1 MIGRSQAS
9 NLSGMLTSIGD
20 TIGEMGGPGK
30 QYVDTFRRTMAPEP
44 DMSSAASLQQ
54 YAQWARRN
62 GYDEEA
68 DKYMAL
74 AYKQKDVEK
83 QEAKDKALGNAM
95 VEAGQAGA
103 LGEKLG
109 SEGFMDGVDQQL
121 ATLNGMLERHK
132 DNPAVVERIQNEIS
146 ALSSR
151 RDAYKV
157 AADDE
162 NARRVV
168 ELDKHI
174 SNLNKD
180 DPNYPTNK
188 AALDKV
194 RADILARGD
203 AETAYR
209 TKRLDLM
216 ELENKQNTAMW
227 QAQSSAIIQEIR
239 AAGTDAAKLDAVA
252 EKHSQFAAQ
261 IAMVTPDL
269 VAHAER
275 MEKLESSKLELSQ
288 LDDMIVDEKNRIAD
302 STILTEDQKRVAT
315 ERLDALRKSKDR
327 NGGIFPPQVITQA
340 EGVFNSISRMEDE
353 GLSRSAN
360 VAADRAHRAELRY
373 EKAQDAARMELDRKD
388 VIALAEAIAGEDW
401 EDLNDDEKATFAAQA
416 EQEMRFALESYAER
430 TAIAAGYQEPLS
442 MDAEDKQ
449 IARELLKGGL
459 PEDRVI
465 FRFVSEGYR
474 KEDVVAL
481 IKEFSRGSAN
491 QLTLPQAEQYYNEI
505 LAEVEVNDERV
516 AQIVEEKRKQSTIP
530 APTGSPVRARG
541 GRTVDP
547 NAVSDDHATR
557 TRERLSDPRNL
568 WQGITLSESPTNK
581 LREARD
587 KQNAGDGFQYPDLSL
602 NSSRRRR

>member
-1 MIGRSQAS
+1 MAGRSQAS
-9 NLSGMLTSIGD
+9 NLTGMLSGIGD
-20 TIGEMGGPGK
+20 TIGQMGEPGR
-30 QYVDTFRRTMAPEP
+30 QYVDTFRRSMAPKP
-44 DMSSAASLQQ
+44 DMSSASSLEE

-74 AYKQKDVEK
+74 SYKQKEVEK

-103 LGEKLG
+103 LGERLG
-109 SEGFMDGVDQQL
+109 SEGFTDGVDQQV
-121 ATLNGMLERHK
+121 AKLNGMLEKHK
-132 DNPAVVERIQNEIS
+132 DNPAVVEQIQNQIN

-180 DPNYPTNK
+180 DPNYSRNK

-203 AETAYR
+203 AETAYQ
-209 TKRLDLM
+209 TKKLDLM

-227 QAQSSAIIQEIR
+227 QKQSSAIIQEIR
-239 AAGTDAAKLDAVA
+239 AAGTDATKLEAVS

-261 IAMVTPDL
+261 IAMITPDL

-275 MEKLESSKLELSQ
+275 MEKLASEKMELSQ
-288 LDDMIVDEKNRIAD
+288 VDSMIDDEKARIAD
-302 STILTEDQKRVAT
+302 STLLTEDQKRLAT
-315 ERLDALRKSKDR
+315 ERLDALRESKDR
-327 NGGIFPPQVITQA
+327 NGGIYPAQVITQA
-340 EGVFNSISRMEDE
+340 QGVFNSISRMEDE
-353 GLSRSAN
+353 SLSSKAN
-360 VAADRAHRAELRY
+360 IAADRAHRAELRY
-373 EKAQDAARMELDRKD
+373 EKAVDALHMPLDRKD
-388 VIALAEAIAGEDW
+388 VIGLAEVIAGKDW
-401 EDLNDDEKATFAAQA
+401 EDMKDDERATFEAQA
-416 EQEMRFALESYAER
+416 RQEMMFALESYAER
-430 TAIAAGYQEPLS
+430 TAIAAGYQEPYSL
-442 MDAEDKQ
+442 DAADKKA
-449 IARELLKGGL
+449 ARGLLESGV
-459 PEDRVI
+459 PEDRVV
-465 FRFVSEGYR
+465 FRLISEGYR

-481 IKEFSRGSAN
+481 IKEFSSGGKN

-516 AQIVEEKRKQSTIP
+516 AQIVEERRKQPTIP
-530 APTGSPVRARG
+530 APTGNPVRARG

-557 TRERLSDPRNL
+557 TRERLSNPQNL
-568 WQGITLSESPTNK
+568 WQGITLSESPANK

-587 KQNAGDGFQYPDLSL
+587 KQNAGDGFRYPDLVL
-602 NSSRRRR
+602 NSSRRKT